1 MLKKH
6 ATFLLFILTAII
18 LTACSG
24 ENDETVNDD
33 TPNKINIYTTVYP
46 LSYFAERIGGDY
58 VETSSI
64 YPPGSNEH
72 TFEPTQQ
79 DMIELAEADLF
90 LYIGLGL
97 EGFVE
102 NAKETLANEQV
113 KLVAT
118 AENIS
123 DESLHTSATH
133 TESEDEQTHEDEEHD
148 HESEEHTDEE
158 AHNHGDIDPHVW
170 LSPVIAKDLALI
182 IKEELVA
189 QMPEQ
194 EQTFNEN
201 YELLISDLDSLN
213 AEFEKMASEAATKTF
228 FVSHAAFGYIAD
240 QYGLEQIAV
249 AGINS
254 QSEPSQNELT
264 EIVDLAKKLDIQYI
278 LFEQNVSS
286 NLTSIV
292 QEEVGADTLVLH
304 NLSVLTQ
311 EDIDNN
317 SDYLTIMQKNIESLR
332 TALNP

>member
-1 MLKKH
+1 MKKYT
-6 ATFLLFILTAII
+6 TFLIFILTALI
-18 LTACSG
+18 LTACSSG
-24 ENDETVNDD
+24 NESTVSNDD
-33 TPNKINIYTTVYP
+33 PNKIQIYTTVYP

-72 TFEPTQQ
+72 TFEPTQK
-79 DMIELAEADLF
+79 DMINLAESDLF
-90 LYIGLGL
+90 FYIGLGL

-102 NAKETLANEQV
+102 NAKKTLASEQV

-123 DESLHTSATH
+123 DEKLHTST
-133 TESEDEQTHEDEEHD
+133 SEPVLEEGHGHDDGEEHD
-148 HESEEHTDEE
+148 HS
-158 AHNHGDIDPHVW
+158 HGDVDPHVW
-170 LSPVIAKDLALI
+170 LSPIIAKDLALV
-182 IKEELVA
+182 IKDELVA

-194 EQTFNEN
+194 EKTFNDN
-201 YELLISDLDSLN
+201 YELLIADLDSLN
-213 AEFEKMASEAATKTF
+213 VEFENMASKAATKTF
-228 FVSHAAFGYIAD
+228 FVSHAAFGYIAG
-240 QYGLEQIAV
+240 QYDLEQIAV

-254 QSEPSQNELT
+254 QSEPSQKELT
-264 EIVDLAKKLDIQYI
+264 KIVELANKLDIQYI

-286 NLTSIV
+286 NLTSVI

-311 EDIDNN
+311 EDINN
-317 SDYLTIMQKNIESLR
+317 KDDYFTIMQKNIDSLQ